1 MKNLSQPTRVYI
13 LGVGAVGAA
22 ITVGVFFLPAGLRL
36 DLPFLIFLTTALLVQ
51 LAGASVVL
59 PGQERH
65 AYSLLTAVLVATVLL
80 FPPANSVLI
89 VLITFIAYWVKRRYP
104 WYQGVF
110 NIFQYVISVAA
121 AEVVW
126 SFFGVKSPIGLDEI
140 RWYLAGFSA
149 GVVFYLVNG
158 LLVTTVISLAAN
170 KPFGQVGMISRDSM
184 YREMVLIWLG
194 LMGADF
200 WTTSPLFT
208 VLLGIPL
215 IALSRMLTIH
225 LDRAEHLRISK
236 VEAEERAT
244 QLASLNELARTLTS
258 TLEASGIYEALY
270 SQIKRIVPAD
280 VFGIGRYNAA
290 EKQIVFEMWRAGD
303 DNRQPFSLS
312 AEVPI
317 LKRLLT
323 ADGPTILLHPD
334 DAEEIQSLSQ
344 YRMLPRDQMV
354 AAVPMTVGDRT
365 MGLIVIGTRTAISPQ
380 ELDLVTTMA
389 SQAGV
394 AMEKAELFKNL
405 QTQMAALEQAQLQ
418 LLQSAKLATIG
429 ELAAF
434 IAHEINNPLTSVMGY
449 ASLILGEMDAGDP
462 RRADLEIIEKEALR
476 ARAIVRDLLGYA
488 RQTDAVMGPTFVN
501 AALDA
506 VLPLV
511 RQRADGAHVTISTA
525 FEPQLPAIMG
535 DNNQLKQVF
544 INLLNNAIDAMPK
557 GGTVQVETRTVHGN
571 GTGPQVEIAF
581 RDTGVGISPEQLSK
595 IFDPFFTTKKAGQGT
610 GLGLPITKRIV
621 ERHGGSI
628 DVISVPGK
636 GTRFTIFLPAITV

>member
-1 MKNLSQPTRVYI
+1 MRNLSLPTRVYI
-13 LGVGAVGAA
+13 LGVVAVGAA

-36 DLPFLIFLTTALLVQ
+36 DLPFLIFLTAALLVQ
-51 LAGASVVL
+51 LAGVSVVL

-80 FPPANSVLI
+80 FPPADSVLI
-89 VLITFIAYWVKRRYP
+89 VVVTFIAYWVKRRYP

-121 AEVVW
+121 AAVIW
-126 SFFGVKSPIGLDEI
+126 HFFGVRSPVGFDEI
-140 RWYLAGFSA
+140 RWYLAGFAA

-158 LLVTTVISLAAN
+158 LLVSTVISLAAN

-200 WTTSPLFT
+200 WTKSPFFT
-208 VLLGIPL
+208 VLLGVPL
-215 IALSRMLTIH
+215 VALSRMLTIH
-225 LDRAEHLRISK
+225 LDRAERLRINTI
-236 VEAEERAT
+236 EAEERAK
-244 QLASLNELARTLTS
+244 QLASLNDLARSLTS
-258 TLEASGIYEALY
+258 TVQAGDIYDALY
-270 SQIKRIVPAD
+270 TQVRRIVAAD
-280 VFGIGRYNAA
+280 VFGVGRYNSTD
-290 EKQIVFEMWRAGD
+290 KQIVFEMWRAGD
-303 DNRQPFSLS
+303 ETRQPFSQSAEAPIFRRLLS
-312 AEVPI
+312 AN
-317 LKRLLT
+317 
-323 ADGPTILLHPD
+323 GPTILLHPD
-334 DAEEIQSLSQ
+334 DAEEIQTLSQ

-354 AAVPMTVGDRT
+354 AAVPMIVGDRT
-365 MGLIVIGTRTAISPQ
+365 MGLLVIGTRTAISPQ

-389 SQAGV
+389 SQAAV
-394 AMEKAELFKNL
+394 AMEKAELFANL

-449 ASLILGEMDAGDP
+449 ASLIMSELDAGDP
-462 RRADLEIIEKEALR
+462 RRADLEVIEKEALR

-488 RQTDAVMGPTFVN
+488 RQTDAVMGPTFIN
-501 AALDA
+501 TALDA

-511 RQRADGAHVTISTA
+511 RQRAEGAHVKITTR

-544 INLLNNAIDAMPK
+544 INLLNNAIDAMPE
-557 GGTVQVETRTVHGN
+557 GGTIQVETRTVSGN
-571 GTGPQVEIAF
+571 GAGPQVEIGF
-581 RDTGVGISPEQLSK
+581 RDTGVGISPEQLSR

-610 GLGLPITKRIV
+610 GLGLPISKRIV

-636 GTRFTIFLPAITV
+636 GTRFTIYLPVITS

>member
-1 MKNLSQPTRVYI
+1 
-13 LGVGAVGAA
+13 
-22 ITVGVFFLPAGLRL
+22 
-36 DLPFLIFLTTALLVQ
+36 
-51 LAGASVVL
+51 
-59 PGQERH
+59 
-65 AYSLLTAVLVATVLL
+65 
-80 FPPANSVLI
+80 
-89 VLITFIAYWVKRRYP
+89 
-104 WYQGVF
+104 
-110 NIFQYVISVAA
+110 
-121 AEVVW
+121 
-126 SFFGVKSPIGLDEI
+126 
-140 RWYLAGFSA
+140 
-149 GVVFYLVNG
+149 
-158 LLVTTVISLAAN
+158 
-170 KPFGQVGMISRDSM
+170 
-184 YREMVLIWLG
+184 
-194 LMGADF
+194 
-200 WTTSPLFT
+200 
-208 VLLGIPL
+208 
-215 IALSRMLTIH
+215 
-225 LDRAEHLRISK
+225 
-236 VEAEERAT
+236 
-244 QLASLNELARTLTS
+244 
-258 TLEASGIYEALY
+258 
-270 SQIKRIVPAD
+270 
-280 VFGIGRYNAA
+280 
-290 EKQIVFEMWRAGD
+290 
-303 DNRQPFSLS
+303 
-312 AEVPI
+312 
-317 LKRLLT
+317 
-323 ADGPTILLHPD
+323 
-334 DAEEIQSLSQ
+334 
-344 YRMLPRDQMV
+344 MV

-449 ASLILGEMDAGDP
+449 ASLILGEMDASDP

-621 ERHGGSI
+621 ERHGGSV